1 MSRPPKWHSPTDSV
15 RLPSHLIPRLTEIA
29 RLLDQPIPSSTEDA
43 DSSAFQEYCSF
54 VQNLTPKLC
63 TIASGSGPKR
73 YLIDPEPITFDE
85 FKQLQQIEANLLA
98 AMEAQGVTRREDR
111 LLVFAQLVEACGV
124 PFEDGRRQKAY
135 AP

>member
-1 MSRPPKWHSPTDSV
+1 MPRPPKWHSPTDSV

-43 DSSAFQEYCSF
+43 DTSAFQEYCGF

-63 TIASGSGPKR
+63 TIYSGSEPKR

-85 FKQLQQIEANLLA
+85 FKHLQQLETDLLA
-98 AMEAQGVTRREDR
+98 AMEAQGLTRREDR
-111 LLVFAQLVEACGV
+111 LLVFAQLVEAWGI
-124 PFEDGRRQKAY
+124 PFKDGL
-135 AP
+135 